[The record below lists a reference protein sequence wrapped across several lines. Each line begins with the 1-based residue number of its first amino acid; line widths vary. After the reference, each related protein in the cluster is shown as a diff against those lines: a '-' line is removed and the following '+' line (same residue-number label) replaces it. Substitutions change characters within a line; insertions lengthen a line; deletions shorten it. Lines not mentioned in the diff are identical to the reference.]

1 MRPLII
7 MHGENIDWCHT
18 VIRMLMYLVG
28 VAVLALGMSL
38 QTASGLGVAAL
49 TCFATTLSMLTG
61 KTLGFWITATYV
73 AYIVAQLA
81 ILRSEFQPRILLEL
95 FFSTLIGGLTDLF
108 MAVNPLHPTALPTQ
122 IATMLLSLAV
132 TAFGVSLVVNMGVVP
147 NAPDGLVQVIA
158 EKLKRRFGDVKVV
171 FDCSHVAASLALSL
185 IFMYNLGGFG
195 VTTAISALFLGHVI
209 NVANKLF
216 AQRFIRAAFGKQHH
230 RKNPRTALYVAISHY
245 TLLYLAILCYILLYL
260 EQRWLTCKQTLL
272 SPQQVKH
279 LPRLSAAKMYL
290 KNSVKASPTGLVP
303 RGA

>member
-95 FFSTLIGGLTDLF
+95 FFSTLIGGLTDLSWRSTRCI
-108 MAVNPLHPTALPTQ
+108 P
-122 IATMLLSLAV
+122 
-132 TAFGVSLVVNMGVVP
+132 
-147 NAPDGLVQVIA
+147 
-158 EKLKRRFGDVKVV
+158 RRFPHRLRPC
-171 FDCSHVAASLALSL
+171 CSPSRSPHLASVSSS
-185 IFMYNLGGFG
+185 
-195 VTTAISALFLGHVI
+195 T
-209 NVANKLF
+209 
-216 AQRFIRAAFGKQHH
+216 
-230 RKNPRTALYVAISHY
+230 
-245 TLLYLAILCYILLYL
+245 
-260 EQRWLTCKQTLL
+260 
-272 SPQQVKH
+272 
-279 LPRLSAAKMYL
+279 
-290 KNSVKASPTGLVP
+290 
-303 RGA
+303 

>member
-108 MAVNPLHPTALPTQ
+108 MAVNPLHPTALPNT
-122 IATMLLSLAV
+122 
-132 TAFGVSLVVNMGVVP
+132 
-147 NAPDGLVQVIA
+147 
-158 EKLKRRFGDVKVV
+158 
-171 FDCSHVAASLALSL
+171 DCDHAA
-185 IFMYNLGGFG
+185 
-195 VTTAISALFLGHVI
+195 
-209 NVANKLF
+209 
-216 AQRFIRAAFGKQHH
+216 
-230 RKNPRTALYVAISHY
+230 
-245 TLLYLAILCYILLYL
+245 
-260 EQRWLTCKQTLL
+260 
-272 SPQQVKH
+272 
-279 LPRLSAAKMYL
+279 LPRCHRIWRKSRRQHGRCPQRARRLGASHCR
-290 KNSVKASPTGLVP
+290 KA
-303 RGA
+303 